1 MISEYLKNDPN
12 YYQEYVD
19 IILTHNMSYT
29 SFYLGLGCHLFIRN
43 TNNKLEQFGVGGVY
57 GDENIKKEYEELNNF
72 TNGYV
77 HLRKVNNK
85 IINYDEY
92 MKEYCKN

>member
-1 MISEYLKNDPN
+1 
-12 YYQEYVD
+12 
-19 IILTHNMSYT
+19 
-29 SFYLGLGCHLFIRN
+29 
-43 TNNKLEQFGVGGVY
+43 LEQFGVGGVY